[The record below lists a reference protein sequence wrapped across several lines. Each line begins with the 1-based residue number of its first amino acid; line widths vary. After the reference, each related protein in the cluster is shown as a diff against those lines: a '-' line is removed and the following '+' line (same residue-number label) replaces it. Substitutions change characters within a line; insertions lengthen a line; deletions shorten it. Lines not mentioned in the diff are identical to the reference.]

1 MICEL
6 TYIESDGTNPY
17 RNLAIEEYLL
27 RHVKPEECILYLWQN
42 RHTVVIGYNQNVWKE
57 CLVGKLKEDNGHVVR
72 RLSGGGAVFHDLGNL
87 NFTFLVRE
95 ENYNLE
101 KQLDVILRAVNKL
114 GIHAVKSGRNDITVE
129 GRKFSGNAFLNLN
142 RHCYHHGTLMVDV
155 NVQDLSKYLNVSQE
169 KLRSKGVDSVKARV
183 ANLKE
188 FCPELTI
195 SLLKEKLLEAF
206 EEIYGFA
213 AKKMTPDALIKEELE
228 TAKEKFASWEWIFGR
243 RMEFQYEIE
252 TRFPWGGITMQ
263 LQVDKGIIT
272 DMQIYS
278 DAMEQGFISRIP
290 EYLKGCRYAKEDLCV
305 GLYRVPALHDGERQ
319 MMQDIQRFILEGGMT
334 PPEGSD
340 IQRRLYGNI

>member
-1 MICEL
+1 MIYEL
-6 TYIESDGTNPY
+6 TYIESGGTVPY

-27 RHVKPEECILYLWQN
+27 RHVRPEECILYLWQN
-42 RHTVVIGYNQNVWKE
+42 QHTVVVGYNQNAWKE
-57 CLVGKLKEDNGHVVR
+57 CLVEKLREDEGHVVR

-95 ENYNLE
+95 ENYNLD
-101 KQLDVILRAVNKL
+101 KQLEVILRAVNKL

-129 GRKFSGNAFLNLN
+129 GRKFSGNAFLNLK

-155 NVQDLSKYLNVSQE
+155 NVQDLSKYLNVSQD
-169 KLRSKGVDSVKARV
+169 KLRSKGVDSVKSRV

-195 SLLKEKLLEAF
+195 PLLKTKLLEAF
-206 EEIYGFA
+206 EEVYGLK
-213 AKKMTPDALIKEELE
+213 AKKITEDMLDKKELDAYQ
-228 TAKEKFASWEWIFGR
+228 EKFSSWEWIFGR

-252 TRFPWGGITMQ
+252 TRFPWGGVTMQ
-263 LQVDKGIIT
+263 LQVNRGIIT

-290 EYLKGCRYAKEDLCV
+290 DYLRECRYMKEDICV
-305 GLYRVPALHDGERQ
+305 GLYRVPALNDVERQ
-319 MMQDIQRFILEGGMT
+319 MMRDIQRFVLEDGLTPAAGG
-334 PPEGSD
+334 EN
-340 IQRRLYGNI
+340 QRRLYGNI